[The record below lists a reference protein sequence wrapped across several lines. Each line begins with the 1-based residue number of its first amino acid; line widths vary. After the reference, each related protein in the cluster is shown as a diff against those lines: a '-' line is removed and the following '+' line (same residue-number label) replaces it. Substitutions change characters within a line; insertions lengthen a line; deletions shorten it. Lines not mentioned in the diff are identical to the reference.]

1 MLTPSIF
8 SNNFFDDMFEF
19 PFTKSDDAAKKQGI
33 PIMKTDIQEH
43 EGSYLLDIELPGYKK
58 EDVKA
63 ELNDGYLTVSA
74 EKNEE
79 KEEKDKRGNYIRR
92 ERYTGQCQRSFY
104 VGKYVTQEDIK
115 ASFEEGLLKIQVPK
129 MEQPKVEEKKYI
141 AID

>member
-19 PFTKSDDAAKKQGI
+19 PFTKSDDAAKKQGM

-115 ASFEEGLLKIQVPK
+115 ASFEEGVLKIQVPK

>member
-19 PFTKSDDAAKKQGI
+19 PFTKSDDAAKKQGM

-43 EGSYLLDIELPGYKK
+43 EGNYLLDIELPGYKK

-115 ASFEEGLLKIQVPK
+115 ASFEEGVLKIQVPK

>member
-19 PFTKSDDAAKKQGI
+19 PFTKSDDAAKKQRM

-115 ASFEEGLLKIQVPK
+115 ASFEEGVLKIQVPK
-129 MEQPKVEEKKYI
+129 MEQPKVEEKQYI

>member
-19 PFTKSDDAAKKQGI
+19 PFTKSDDAAKKQRM

-43 EGSYLLDIELPGYKK
+43 EGNYLLDIELPGYKK

-115 ASFEEGLLKIQVPK
+115 ASFEEGVLKIQVPK
-129 MEQPKVEEKKYI
+129 MEQPKVEEKQYI

>member
-19 PFTKSDDAAKKQGI
+19 PFTKSDDAAKKQRM

-115 ASFEEGLLKIQVPK
+115 ASFEEGVLKIQVPK